1 MNKNVR
7 HAVRVFAIKNGQ
19 IVCIKYKNINKDFFD
34 IPGGKIEDGE
44 TAIEA
49 CIREF
54 KEETGM
60 DINDVNFMGKV
71 NVMYP
76 AKTFELEVY
85 STSTIKGNP
94 QEFSENYSGWMPI
107 TDLINQDKR
116 LAITHLLDDDM
127 KEYLKAS
134 GFNITFTC
142 NDNHEVLNLNIGH
155 TLSLKK

>member
-60 DINDVNFMGKV
+60 DIDDVNFMGKV
-71 NVMYP
+71 M
-76 AKTFELEVY
+76 
-85 STSTIKGNP
+85 SCI
-94 QEFSENYSGWMPI
+94 Q
-107 TDLINQDKR
+107 
-116 LAITHLLDDDM
+116 
-127 KEYLKAS
+127 LK
-134 GFNITFTC
+134 
-142 NDNHEVLNLNIGH
+142 HLNLKYIVQIP
-155 TLSLKK
+155 LKEIHKNFLKITVVGCQ